1 MQITWLPQ
9 RKDYLIAYAVTI
21 FIGLLLTQPSESRG
35 RRWVQILISVGVVH
49 LGLYAL
55 STFAAVRRPDF
66 IGIGDTENYIKSV
79 SIFLCV
85 AAVLAVIWTGC
96 LASIGALIFEFLLD
110 SPDNRGLPQ
119 ERIEKAFTLLKSGHK
134 RRARRLAHAC
144 IWEDRSNFD
153 IRLAAARVFIATGC
167 FWRARWQCFYVLLNR
182 HSPPSNRFCARHL
195 LDEIRARHPSRLES
209 LFLRSPQKIRLS

>member
-9 RKDYLIAYAVTI
+9 RRDYLIAYAVTI

-35 RRWVQILISVGVVH
+35 RRWVQILTSAGVVH

-55 STFAAVRRPDF
+55 SAFAAVRRPDF
-66 IGIGDTENYIKSV
+66 IGIDDPENYLKSV
-79 SIFLCV
+79 SMFLCV
-85 AAVLAVIWTGC
+85 AAALAVIWTGA
-96 LASIGALIFEFLLD
+96 LANIGALIFEFLLD

-119 ERIEKAFTLLKSGHK
+119 KRIGKAFTLLKSGQK

-144 IWEDRSNFD
+144 IREDRGNVD
-153 IRLAAARVFIATGC
+153 TRLAAARVFIATGC
-167 FWRARWQCFYVLLNR
+167 FWRARWQCFHVLLNR
-182 HSPPSNRFCARHL
+182 YSAPANRFCARHL

-209 LFLRSPQKIRLS
+209 LFVPSPKKIRLS

>member
-9 RKDYLIAYAVTI
+9 RRDYLIAYAVTI
-21 FIGLLLTQPSESRG
+21 FIGLLLTQPSESRT
-35 RRWVQILISVGVVH
+35 RRWVQILISLGVVH

-55 STFAAVRRPDF
+55 SAFAAVRKPDF
-66 IGIGDTENYIKSV
+66 IGIDDAENYIKSV

-85 AAVLAVIWTGC
+85 AAALAVIWTGC
-96 LASIGALIFEFLLD
+96 VANIGALMFESLLD

-119 ERIEKAFTLLKSGHK
+119 ERIEKAFALLKSGNK
-134 RRARRLAHAC
+134 RRARRLASAC
-144 IWEDRSNFD
+144 IREDSGNFD
-153 IRLAAARVFIATGC
+153 TRLVAARIFMVTGQ

-182 HSPPSNRFCARHL
+182 HSTPSNRFCAHHL

-209 LFLRSPQKIRLS
+209 LFLRGPEKIRLS